1 MIKKANTKV
10 IDLVMYVI
18 GLYSRK
24 KTVVTCDGVFC
35 GYAYSS
41 YPLRRYLWT
50 TVLLCAVFV
59 GLFVEG

>member
-24 KTVVTCDGVFC
+24 KSVVTCDGVFC
-35 GYAYSS
+35 GYAYSE

-50 TVLLCAVFV
+50 GILLAMLAI
-59 GLFVEG
+59 GLIME